1 VCQAGLPVSASQ
13 PPLDSAFSSRF
24 LTHVGPRNRCF
35 AAGAL
40 RVLGKH
46 QPLSIRL
53 WIVPPD
59 LHLRSGSYASFPGV
73 LLVSSLLPKL
83 PTFPEPGF
91 APRGTWLG
99 VSLPRDDALVARG
112 ELWAARTPVRVASDS
127 APGSH
132 PPIRAIDYSV
142 SVAPDFL
149 WPVPRETLTSRSLTF
164 RRPCPQRYAATA
176 SRHVWWSCNPA
187 PGFGAAPP
195 ELPSTLSGLAQL
207 VFGRPLKQW
216 PFILAVPKAQPG
228 HPPSGFRGDG
238 LTAGQVSS
246 DPCPLGWDSHPPK
259 PLPLLRLTIL

>member
-132 PPIRAIDYSV
+132 PPIRAIDYFRQRCSRFSLASPSGDSHLAV
-142 SVAPDFL
+142 SDF
-149 WPVPRETLTSRSLTF
+149 
-164 RRPCPQRYAATA
+164 
-176 SRHVWWSCNPA
+176 
-187 PGFGAAPP
+187 
-195 ELPSTLSGLAQL
+195 PSTLSAALRGYGFAARL
-207 VFGRPLKQW
+207 VVVQ
-216 PFILAVPKAQPG
+216 
-228 HPPSGFRGDG
+228 
-238 LTAGQVSS
+238 
-246 DPCPLGWDSHPPK
+246 PCPWVWGSTP
-259 PLPLLRLTIL
+259 